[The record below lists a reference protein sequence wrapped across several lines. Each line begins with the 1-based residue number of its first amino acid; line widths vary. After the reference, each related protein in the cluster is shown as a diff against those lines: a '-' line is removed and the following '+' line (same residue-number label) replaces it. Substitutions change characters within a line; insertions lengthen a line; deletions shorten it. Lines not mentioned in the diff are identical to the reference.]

1 MMSVP
6 TKWWVNLGE
15 AEYPPQ
21 SRASA
26 TGSSSWAVSPPKPK
40 TKTKEAGYVRKRAI
54 GAAKPARPD
63 PFLRG
68 SEEARGGSSCE
79 AGSFEHSLQDSSNEA
94 APKRQASEDGP
105 LRAVS
110 SCEAGSYE
118 HSLQDSS
125 NKAAPKGQALENEP
139 LRADSERSG
148 GGGRKTQTP
157 VGAVHPV

>member
-1 MMSVP
+1 MSVP

-63 PFLRG
+63 PFLSG
-68 SEEARGGSSCE
+68 SEEARGGSSYE
-79 AGSFEHSLQDSSNEA
+79 AGSFEHSLQDSSDEA
-94 APKRQASEDGP
+94 APKRQALEDGS

-110 SCEAGSYE
+110 SCEAGSFE